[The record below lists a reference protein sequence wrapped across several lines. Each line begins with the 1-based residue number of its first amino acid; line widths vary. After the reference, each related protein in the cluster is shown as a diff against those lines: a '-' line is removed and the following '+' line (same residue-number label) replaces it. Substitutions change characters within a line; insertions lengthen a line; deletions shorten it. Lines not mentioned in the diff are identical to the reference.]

1 MVILHISEVAMPPS
15 EQDRT
20 RPAPRRSQP
29 SGCPR
34 RSICS
39 PVAPP
44 GADSGA
50 PAHHPDHHGGIPAME
65 AARTREY
72 VDRRYEDRD
81 VDELPDAPVEALR
94 GLGKRSG
101 EALRKALRVKTI
113 RDLATN
119 DFVLKAQEILRLAE
133 GPTAIPTSAPASVA
147 ATSADAAIQ
156 QRERAGQ
163 QALTRSEEELEVD
176 TKQVP
181 RGQAGVRKR
190 VVTEQQHRTV
200 PVEREE
206 LRVQREPIPAGEGDG
221 DAELAADERTM
232 ELREEQPVV
241 DKRVVPKERVQIGK
255 EVVRDHKQV
264 SEPVRKEQVEVDQPD
279 GER

>member
-1 MVILHISEVAMPPS
+1 MGTANT
-15 EQDRT
+15 Q
-20 RPAPRRSQP
+20 
-29 SGCPR
+29 
-34 RSICS
+34 
-39 PVAPP
+39 
-44 GADSGA
+44 
-50 PAHHPDHHGGIPAME
+50 
-65 AARTREY
+65 EY

-81 VDELPDAPVEALR
+81 INDLPDAPVEALR
-94 GLGKRSG
+94 GLGKRGS
-101 EALRKALRVKTI
+101 EALQKAFGVKSI

-119 DFVLKAQEILRLAE
+119 DFVLKAQEVLRLAE
-133 GPTAIPTSAPASVA
+133 GPAAIPTVVGPSTA
-147 ATSADAAIQ
+147 ATGAGH
-156 QRERAGQ
+156 QRERADQ

-206 LRVQREPIPAGEGDG
+206 LRVQREPIHAGEGDG
-221 DAELAADERTM
+221 DAELSADERTI

-241 DKRVVPKERVQIGK
+241 DKRVVPKERVRIGK
-255 EVVRDHKQV
+255 EVVRDHEQV
-264 SEPVRKEQVEVDQPD
+264 SAPVRKEQVEVKQPD

>member
-1 MVILHISEVAMPPS
+1 
-15 EQDRT
+15 
-20 RPAPRRSQP
+20 
-29 SGCPR
+29 
-34 RSICS
+34 
-39 PVAPP
+39 
-44 GADSGA
+44 
-50 PAHHPDHHGGIPAME
+50 ME
-65 AARTREY
+65 AAQTREY

-81 VDELPDAPVEALR
+81 VNELPDAPVEALR
-94 GLGKRSG
+94 GLGKRGG
-101 EALRKALRVKTI
+101 EGLRKALGVKTI
-113 RDLATN
+113 RDLAIN
-119 DFVLKAQEILRLAE
+119 DFVLKAQEVLRLAE
-133 GPTAIPTSAPASVA
+133 GPAAIPTVAPAS
-147 ATSADAAIQ
+147 ATATGADAVGR
-156 QRERAGQ
+156 QREHASQ

-206 LRVQREPIPAGEGDG
+206 LRVEREPIQAGEDDG
-221 DAELAADERTM
+221 DAELAADERTV

-241 DKRVVPKERVQIGK
+241 DKRVVPKERLRIGK
-255 EVVRDHKQV
+255 EVVRDQEQV

>member
-1 MVILHISEVAMPPS
+1 L
-15 EQDRT
+15 
-20 RPAPRRSQP
+20 
-29 SGCPR
+29 
-34 RSICS
+34 ICS

-50 PAHHPDHHGGIPAME
+50 PAHHSDDQGGIPAMG
-65 AARTREY
+65 AAQTHEY

-81 VDELPDAPVEALR
+81 ISELPDAPVEALR
-94 GLGKRSG
+94 GLGKRGG
-101 EALRKALRVKTI
+101 EALHKALGVKTI

-119 DFVLKAQEILRLAE
+119 DFVLKAQEVLKLAE
-133 GPTAIPTSAPASVA
+133 GPAAIPTVASTQVDK
-147 ATSADAAIQ
+147 SGADAAH
-156 QRERAGQ
+156 QREQAGQ
-163 QALTRSEEELEVD
+163 EALIRSEEELKVD

-206 LRVQREPIPAGEGDG
+206 LRIQREPIRAGEGDR
-221 DAELAADERTM
+221 DAEITADERTI

-241 DKRVVPKERVQIGK
+241 DKRVVPKERVRIGK
-255 EVVRDHKQV
+255 EVVRDEEHV
-264 SEPVRKEQVEVDQPD
+264 SEPVRKEQVEVEQPE
-279 GER
+279 GRR